1 MAWFRKKKEIDTNSS
16 AYQKG
21 IQIADNLFSF
31 EKKIGTWLNE
41 KQHKVGF
48 RSRNIILAI
57 LAILYILFL
66 FIN

>member
-21 IQIADNLFSF
+21 MRIADNLFSF

>member
-1 MAWFRKKKEIDTNSS
+1 MAWFREKKEIDTNSS

-21 IQIADNLFSF
+21 MQIADNLFSF

>member
-1 MAWFRKKKEIDTNSS
+1 MAWFRKKKGIDTNSS

-21 IQIADNLFSF
+21 MQIADNLFSF

-48 RSRNIILAI
+48 RGRNIILAI

>member
-1 MAWFRKKKEIDTNSS
+1 MAWFKQKKEIDTNSP

-48 RSRNIILAI
+48 RNRNFILAI

>member
-21 IQIADNLFSF
+21 MQIADN
-31 EKKIGTWLNE
+31 
-41 KQHKVGF
+41 
-48 RSRNIILAI
+48 
-57 LAILYILFL
+57 LYILFL